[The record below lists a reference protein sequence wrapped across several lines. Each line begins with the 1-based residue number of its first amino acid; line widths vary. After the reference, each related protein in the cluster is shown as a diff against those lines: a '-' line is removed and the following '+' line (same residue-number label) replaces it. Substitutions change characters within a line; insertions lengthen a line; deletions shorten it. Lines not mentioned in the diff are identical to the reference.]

1 MNRAPAP
8 NDGGERAKPVLM
20 VAPQPCFEPRGSPMN
35 VRLMCRTLVELGY
48 EVHLATFPFGQTD
61 SIPGL
66 TYHRIPRIPFVRGV
80 PIGFS
85 LAKVILDVLLAAR
98 VARLLWSRRFLAVH
112 GVEEAAF
119 FVAPLGRLFGTPAVA
134 DMDSNVPE
142 QLQAHHSIIARMLA
156 APARVVE
163 RWALRRSA
171 CALTVCESLTA
182 HVKRLCPG
190 KTVFQIEDIPP
201 PSMDR
206 PPDPDQVAA
215 LRRDLGMGERRVLL
229 YAGNL
234 EPYQGVD
241 LLVEAL
247 PMVRA
252 RFPEA
257 ALVVI
262 GGEEAQMAKI
272 EEQCRSLGVSESL
285 RLLGKIDPDR
295 LPEFMALA
303 EVLVS
308 PRNEGENT
316 PFKVY
321 GYMMSGKPIVATNI
335 RTHTQVLD
343 ERTAILT
350 PPTPG
355 GLAGGLVRALSD
367 PAEAARIGALAR
379 EVVRREFNSDM
390 FRERLHDVYGFIA
403 RQHGPS

>member
-1 MNRAPAP
+1 
-8 NDGGERAKPVLM
+8 M

-35 VRLMCRTLVELGY
+35 VRLMCRTLVELGF

-61 SIPGL
+61 PIPGL
-66 TYHRIPRIPFVRGV
+66 TYHRVSRIPFVRGV

-85 LAKVILDVLLAAR
+85 LAKAVLDVLLAVR
-98 VARLLWSRRFLAVH
+98 VARLLWSRRYLAVH

-119 FVAPLGRLFGTPAVA
+119 FVAPLGRLFRTPAIA

-142 QLQAHHSIIARMLA
+142 QLEGHRSIIARLLA
-156 APARVVE
+156 APARAVE
-163 RWALRRSA
+163 RWALRSSA
-171 CALTVCESLTA
+171 CALTVCESLTT
-182 HVKRLCPG
+182 HVKRYCPD
-190 KTVFQIEDIPP
+190 KAVFQIEDVPP

-206 PPDPDQVAA
+206 PPDAEKVAA
-215 LRRDLGMGERRVLL
+215 LRRDLGVGERRVLL

-252 RFPEA
+252 RFPDTV
-257 ALVVI
+257 LVVI
-262 GGEEAQMAKI
+262 GGEEAQMARI
-272 EEQCRSLGVSESL
+272 EEQGRSLGVSESV

-316 PFKVY
+316 PFKIY
-321 GYMMSGKPIVATNI
+321 GYMLSGKPIVATDI

-343 ERTAILT
+343 ESTAILT
-350 PPTPG
+350 PVSAD
-355 GLAGGLVRALSD
+355 GLAEGAVRALSD

-379 EVVRREFNSDM
+379 EVVRREYNSDM
-390 FRERLHDVYGFIA
+390 FRERLHEVYRFIA
-403 RQHGPS
+403 RQHDPS